1 MDAEEAGDEGVTKEQ
16 TPEQASEV
24 VGAPTEEQPA
34 STEESGKQQTDE
46 SGEQ

>member
-1 MDAEEAGDEGVTKEQ
+1 MEAEEAGDEGVTKEQ
-16 TPEQASEV
+16 TSEV
-24 VGAPTEEQPA
+24 VGAPSEEQPA